1 MARWPDTYWRSVR
14 RRIHRGAVRKYRR
27 YLKTWIVNFFL
38 VRSLQNSHE
47 RVNNYGKRLLCSPL
61 FYLLAIILVRRWVS
75 HWSKTVFAVIHCT
88 FNDKEK
94 VLCSDLI
101 CSGRSFYPSLSLRF
115 LKEVTS
121 QGAHINCLT
130 VRMWELRRKVLFLVL
145 NCDEYWHVISIHPF
159 QSLV

>member
-1 MARWPDTYWRSVR
+1 MGNDYYAPLYFTFSLY
-14 RRIHRGAVRKYRR
+14 
-27 YLKTWIVNFFL
+27 FL
-38 VRSLQNSHE
+38 IRH
-47 RVNNYGKRLLCSPL
+47 
-61 FYLLAIILVRRWVS
+61 WVS

-94 VLCSDLI
+94 VLCSVLI

-145 NCDEYWHVISIHPF
+145 NCDEYWHVTSIHPF
-159 QSLV
+159 FRLKCIVLSFCSWERLILAIWNLLRWTFTWAYTKRLGKRSKPFGKLTCAIFS